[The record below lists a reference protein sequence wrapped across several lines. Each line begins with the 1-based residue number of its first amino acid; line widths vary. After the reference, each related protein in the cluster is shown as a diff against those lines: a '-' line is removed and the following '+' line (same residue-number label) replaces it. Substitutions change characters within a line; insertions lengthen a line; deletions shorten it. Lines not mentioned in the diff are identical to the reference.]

1 MVVHGN
7 LQQNPACQKVVQ
19 YGHGN
24 ADLKLLPCISKST
37 KNFLPF
43 GAFPV
48 ADKVESAEIRESFT

>member
-48 ADKVESAEIRESFT
+48 ADKVESAEI